1 MLTSDLR
8 TQLMNEHSMLP
19 HSGALKL
26 SPELYFVSTKCQKG
40 QFRWPR
46 DLRHVSVTSL
56 TLIVGSNP
64 ARGMDVCLL

>member
-1 MLTSDLR
+1 MLTSDLC
-8 TQLMNEHSMLP
+8 TQLMNEHSVLS

-40 QFRWPR
+40 HFRWPR
-46 DLRHVSVTSL
+46 DLRHGSVTAL
-56 TLIVGSNP
+56 AVIAGSNP